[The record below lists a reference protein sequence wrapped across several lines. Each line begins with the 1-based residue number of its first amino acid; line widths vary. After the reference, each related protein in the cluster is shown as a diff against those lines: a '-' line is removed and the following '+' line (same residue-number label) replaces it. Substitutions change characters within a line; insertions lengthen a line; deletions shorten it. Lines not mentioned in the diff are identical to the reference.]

1 MEYDKRDETVLH
13 PWSIAIIDK
22 ENTEQVVDVTI
33 VYATD
38 QHENYITT
46 FVMKTL
52 MVNSTIDDT
61 TDKTMIVNAW
71 RTHTYIVIQSVP
83 RFIPNS
89 DIN

>member
-1 MEYDKRDETVLH
+1 
-13 PWSIAIIDK
+13 
-22 ENTEQVVDVTI
+22 
-33 VYATD
+33 
-38 QHENYITT
+38 
-46 FVMKTL
+46 MKTL